1 MPCNARFFFDLTVTK
16 VTAFE
21 CVRGP
26 KKCLYGRVRYLY
38 VPIQTRK
45 PQKSTKSDRNE

>member
-1 MPCNARFFFDLTVTK
+1 MRIGYVFFVHIKTTKNLPCNARFFFDLTVTK

-26 KKCLYGRVRYLY
+26 KKCLYGLVI
-38 VPIQTRK
+38 V
-45 PQKSTKSDRNE
+45 